1 MKKEFM
7 EKAKALEPV
16 LRIGKNGLTEG
27 MLKEIKEQLKRKK
40 LIKIKFLK
48 SAMEGKDKKKFSG
61 EVAEKTGGEVVY
73 QVGFVVVLWKR

>member
-1 MKKEFM
+1 MKKEFI
-7 EKAKALEPV
+7 EKAKALEPI

-27 MLKEIKEQLKRKK
+27 MVKEIKEQLKRKK
-40 LIKIKFLK
+40 LINIKFLK
-48 SAMEGKDKKKFSG
+48 AAMEGKDKKKFSA